1 MLVDDWTE
9 QKKKLIERKY
19 PELENLEKLQEN
31 NYFLMVAIKHIVK
44 HCVFF

>member
-19 PELENLEKLQEN
+19 PELENFQKPKG
-31 NYFLMVAIKHIVK
+31 KHW
-44 HCVFF
+44 FFNGCYYKTL